1 MHLNFPLRA
10 VLADTEQKL
19 VTGLAS
25 VQLLLNSL
33 YLDSFPDI
41 VLSICTDCIACALY
55 NVPKECQYS
64 LKYLKHV

>member
-25 VQLLLNSL
+25 VQLLLKSL

-41 VLSICTDCIACALY
+41 VVSICTGCISCVLC
-55 NVPKECQYS
+55 NVTEECQY
-64 LKYLKHV
+64 